1 MNETFTKTL
10 NSKNRFEMKEQETIE
25 NVGPDEAKFYH
36 SICPDL
42 DMIEKSPN
50 STTIQNILNHSQ
62 NFVS

>member
-1 MNETFTKTL
+1 MNETFTKTM
-10 NSKNRFEMKEQETIE
+10 NSTNIFEMKEQETIE
-25 NVGPDEAKFYH
+25 NVGADDATFYH
-36 SICPDL
+36 SICPAL